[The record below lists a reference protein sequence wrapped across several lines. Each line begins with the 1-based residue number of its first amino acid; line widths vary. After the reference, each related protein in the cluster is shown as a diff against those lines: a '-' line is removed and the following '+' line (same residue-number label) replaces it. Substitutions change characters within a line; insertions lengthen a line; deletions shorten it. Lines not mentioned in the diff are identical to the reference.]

1 MRRSIL
7 SLATGLT
14 HRLRALSWR
23 LFRPTTVGVRALV
36 LDERGRVLLVRHTY
50 TNGWFLPGGG
60 VGRGESV
67 GAALRRE
74 LEEEVGLELTD
85 APRLLGIYSSTAE
98 GKSDHIGVFVVERW
112 RRQPKTSAE
121 ITETD
126 FFDPAALPADVS
138 AGTRRRVGEL
148 LGLRSINYAW

>member
-7 SLATGLT
+7 SLATRLT

-36 LDERGRVLLVRHTY
+36 LDERGHVLLVRHSY

-60 VGRGESV
+60 VSRGESV

-85 APRLLGIYSSTAE
+85 APRLLGMYSSTAE
-98 GKSDHIGVFVVERW
+98 GKSDHIGVFIVSRW
-112 RRQPKTSAE
+112 RRQSKRNAE
-121 ITETD
+121 ITETG
-126 FFDPAALPADVS
+126 FFDPKALPDGVS
-138 AGTRRRVGEL
+138 PGTRRRVGEH
-148 LGLRSINYAW
+148 LGLRSVDYAW